1 MKSSPA
7 ISVCIFLF
15 KIDEIENGDLAK
27 AITVIMGLAI
37 VAYGAAQISKA
48 LR

>member
-15 KIDEIENGDLAK
+15 KIDEIENGDLAWFR
-27 AITVIMGLAI
+27 VNVE
-37 VAYGAAQISKA
+37 VA
-48 LR
+48 